1 MEKIKNI
8 SITNFKSIKKA
19 ELNDCRK
26 VNLLI
31 GYPNVGKSNIL
42 EALSLSYLQHVFF
55 GAANELNLSFDEII
69 RLKNFSHFFNIYSKE
84 NKCNIKINDSNLD
97 IELLNK
103 FLFKFDN
110 KDILGSKETD
120 FLTIEGLTSNS
131 SNPLIKKYVY
141 KENIKFVNSV
151 DSILHVPNGQNLPK
165 VLESYDELR
174 ADIESLFI
182 DFNLKLVIESFPAE
196 IKLLNDKRKDKIILF
211 DYKLMADSI
220 QRLIFHKAAIA
231 SNFETVILF
240 EEPEAHTFPPY
251 IKKLTHEI
259 IKNENNNQYFITT
272 HSTDILSEFIEND
285 KMRSELSVFIVDYKN
300 EGTNVT
306 RIKDEDIIRVGQA
319 GIDLLYNIE
328 NFI

>member
-110 KDILGSKETD
+110 KD
-120 FLTIEGLTSNS
+120 
-131 SNPLIKKYVY
+131 
-141 KENIKFVNSV
+141 
-151 DSILHVPNGQNLPK
+151 
-165 VLESYDELR
+165 
-174 ADIESLFI
+174 
-182 DFNLKLVIESFPAE
+182 
-196 IKLLNDKRKDKIILF
+196 
-211 DYKLMADSI
+211 
-220 QRLIFHKAAIA
+220 
-231 SNFETVILF
+231 
-240 EEPEAHTFPPY
+240 
-251 IKKLTHEI
+251 
-259 IKNENNNQYFITT
+259 
-272 HSTDILSEFIEND
+272 
-285 KMRSELSVFIVDYKN
+285 
-300 EGTNVT
+300 
-306 RIKDEDIIRVGQA
+306 
-319 GIDLLYNIE
+319 
-328 NFI
+328 